1 MEMEDAAEA
10 ALPPLLEEGAPEAEA
25 MGALE
30 AAAEARPADGEA
42 PQWADHSDLS
52 DDFGFGP
59 EDEGLIDHLQ
69 RNKVGA
75 GAQDEGEWGEESARS
90 S

>member
-1 MEMEDAAEA
+1 METEDAAAMA
-10 ALPPLLEEGAPEAEA
+10 APQAEAE
-25 MGALE
+25 GALE
-30 AAAEARPADGEA
+30 AAADGEA

-59 EDEGLIDHLQ
+59 EDEGLLDDLQ